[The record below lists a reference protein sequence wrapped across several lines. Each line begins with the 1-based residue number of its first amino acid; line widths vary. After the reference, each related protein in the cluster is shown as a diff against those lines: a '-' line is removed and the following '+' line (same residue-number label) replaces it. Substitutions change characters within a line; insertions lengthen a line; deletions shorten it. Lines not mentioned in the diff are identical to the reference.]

1 MQVERSPTGFGMMLS
16 ALNFALGPSYE
27 VIIAGNLEAVDTRN
41 MLKTLRERFIP
52 NKIVLLRGGKEQS
65 QQITQLAPYTK
76 YYDSLKG
83 KATVHVCINQNC
95 KLPTTETSQMLKLLD
110 EAE

>member
-1 MQVERSPTGFGMMLS
+1 MMLL
-16 ALNFALGPSYE
+16 ALDFALGSSHE
-27 VIIAGNLEAVDTRN
+27 VIIAGDPETTDTRN
-41 MLKTLRERFIP
+41 MLKTLRERLIP

-83 KATVHVCINQNC
+83 KATVHVCIN
-95 KLPTTETSQMLKLLD
+95 
-110 EAE
+110 